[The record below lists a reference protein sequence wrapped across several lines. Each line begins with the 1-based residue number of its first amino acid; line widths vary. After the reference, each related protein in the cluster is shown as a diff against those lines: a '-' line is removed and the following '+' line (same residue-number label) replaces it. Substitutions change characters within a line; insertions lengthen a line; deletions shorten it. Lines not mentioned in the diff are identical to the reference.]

1 MATSWRIKAALSDK
15 TEIASSDSPIIGAT
29 SILAPMGPKKW
40 TFFKKGDS
48 NGILNAFGYPSKKY
62 PAIQDLLDINAKC
75 GMWACRPYKGGKFGG
90 VFVTKNGT
98 VPFEEGVST
107 KKIESFTNVTTS
119 TFVGDADGEKT
130 EFTVSVNRYVESS
143 AKVYVDESLK
153 TSNVNVVVSDN
164 VATITFDEAPKSG
177 KITLEYKMDVSD
189 TIFVLYN
196 HDMQKDNLAV
206 KVIKSKDVDD
216 AFSIAI
222 YRFDEINNV
231 WEEITS
237 SPKVVGLKD
246 NSKDNYGKNIFIER
260 VFDDD
265 AQILMSAQLVNADFD
280 VSTFEDDTSY
290 VKLNGGELGEECTDS
305 DLPILYDELKDTTK
319 YQLKFCFDSNASSSV
334 VAKFEELRN
343 NSQKYCRFLY
353 CAPVL
358 SADEIITSPDS
369 AHFGVTSN
377 RGLYCYVLNHG
388 IHTDLYNGA
397 DFPCANM
404 GIIAG
409 KIVDMLSLG
418 GGAPMWVNGDGDVG
432 GQLGSSIT
440 KLINSD
446 VTEEQLEQLDTLGL
460 NAIVNDPTYGM
471 MIVSQKT
478 RQVKLTVFSYIAQS
492 SITDTIM
499 SRIIAEVFPSKIG
512 KVLDGTLFTKTTLGM
527 EQIVRTYAPWLEDW
541 ICLCDTTNNT
551 DETRQNQILNCN
563 IGLVYRGFA
572 EKIILNVAVGSIGT
586 NVQEL
591 VSK

>member
-90 VFVTKNGT
+90 VFVTKDGT
-98 VPFEEGVST
+98 IPFEEGVST
-107 KKIESFTNVTTS
+107 KKIESFTTVTTS

-130 EFTVSVNRYVESS
+130 EFTVDVKRYVEGS
-143 AKVYVDESLK
+143 AKVYVNESLASP
-153 TSNVNVVVSDN
+153 TVNVEN
-164 VATITFDEAPKSG
+164 GVATITFSDAPESG
-177 KITLEYKMDVSD
+177 KIKLEYNMDVSD

-206 KVIKSKDVDD
+206 KVTKSVDVDN

-222 YRFDEINNV
+222 YRFDEINNT

-246 NSKDNYGKNIFIER
+246 NSKDNYGQNIFLER

-265 AQILMSAQLVNADFD
+265 SQILMSAQLVNADFD

-290 VKLNGGELGEECTDS
+290 VKFNGGDMGEECTDS
-305 DLPILYDELKDTTK
+305 DLPVLYDELKDITK
-319 YQLKFCFDSNASSSV
+319 YQLKFCFDSHSSSSV

-358 SADEIITSPDS
+358 SADEIVTSPAS

-404 GIIAG
+404 GLIAG
-409 KIVDMLSLG
+409 KIVDMLALG

-432 GQLGSSIT
+432 GQLGASIT
-440 KLINSD
+440 RLINSD

-460 NAIVNDPTYGM
+460 NAVVNDPTYGM

-478 RQVKLTVFSYIAQS
+478 RQVKLTVFSYISQS
-492 SITDTIM
+492 SIIDTIL

-541 ICLCDTTNNT
+541 ICLCDYSNNT
-551 DETRQNQILNCN
+551 DETRQNQQLMANLGIIFKGN
-563 IGLVYRGFA
+563 A
-572 EKIILNVAVGSIGT
+572 EKIILNCAVGSIGT

>member
-40 TFFKKGDS
+40 TFFKKGDT
-48 NGILNAFGYPSKKY
+48 NGILNAFGYPSKEY
-62 PAIQDLLDINAKC
+62 PAIQDLLDANAKC
-75 GMWACRPYKGGKFGG
+75 GMWACRPYKEGRFGG

-98 VPFEEGVST
+98 IPFEEGTNVKNIS
-107 KKIESFTNVTTS
+107 SFTTIKTS
-119 TFVGDADGEKT
+119 VFVGDGDGERT
-130 EFTVSVNRYVESS
+130 EFTVDVKRYVEGSGKVYINDSLISS
-143 AKVYVDESLK
+143 AIVS
-153 TSNVNVVVSDN
+153 VSDN
-164 VATITFDEAPKSG
+164 VATITFEEAPDSG
-177 KITLEYKMDVSD
+177 KITLDYEIDISD

-206 KVIKSKDVDD
+206 KVTKSKDVDD
-216 AFSIAI
+216 AFAIAI
-222 YRFDEINNV
+222 YRFDEINNS
-231 WEEITS
+231 WDEITS
-237 SPKVVGLKD
+237 SPKLVGLKN
-246 NSKDNYGKNIFIER
+246 NSKNNYGQNIFLER
-260 VFDDD
+260 IFDDD
-265 AQILMSAQLVNADFD
+265 SQILMTAQLVNDDFD
-280 VSTFEDDTSY
+280 ISSFVDDTNY
-290 VKLNGGELGEECTDS
+290 VEFKGGTLGIECTDS
-305 DLPILYDELKDTTK
+305 DLPALYDELKDTTK
-319 YQLKFCFDSNASSSV
+319 YQIKFCFDSHASSSV

-353 CAPVL
+353 CAPTM
-358 SADEIITSPDS
+358 SADEIITSPVS
-369 AHFGVTSN
+369 AHFGVTAN

-404 GIIAG
+404 GLIAG
-409 KIVDMLSLG
+409 KIVDMLMMG

-446 VTEEQLEQLDTLGL
+446 VTEEQLEQLDALGL
-460 NAIVNDPTYGM
+460 NAVVNDPMYGM

-492 SITDTIM
+492 SIIDTIL

-527 EQIVRTYAPWLEDW
+527 EQIVRTYSPWLEDW
-541 ICLCDTTNNT
+541 ICLCDYSNNT
-551 DETRQNQILNCN
+551 EETRQNQTLVTN
-563 IGLVYRGFA
+563 IGIVFVGFA
-572 EKIILNVAVGSIGT
+572 EKIILNCAVGSIGT

-591 VSK
+591 ISK